1 MKKYNYLIFFLIVI
15 ALKITAQEKM
25 DYTDKDKFNYEH
37 FKSIFKKPVYESRVQ
52 VYSAQEI
59 LPAMNLGE
67 KDKSAVLDS
76 LQKSGMLEIEKDTKG
91 FELKIE
97 LKFPCIYN
105 STNNTLSIS
114 NFNDN
119 TLSKTMKLTLIE
131 SQLYNSL
138 SQKLKVKKGL
148 NYIHFGRRIPPAL
161 NEKSGKHKVDP
172 NYISLSN
179 PISDSIKVDSL
190 CTGSATYKIKVIT
203 SYDSIR
209 CNKKDISKIIKLN
222 GATYQIVTIMDNKV
236 VLAILQDK
244 GSLNELSVVSFDS
257 INKSFIHHAKFKDYY
272 YAQSDSIAH
281 IGSTPISKKAYDLI
295 RNNPEMTMD
304 EYKKRMSDYSKTEK
318 HQNYII
324 LETDSPLIN
333 DFLIYS
339 PTYGFEKLLE
349 LKLRH

>member
-1 MKKYNYLIFFLIVI
+1 MKKNNYLIFFLIVI

-25 DYTDKDKFNYEH
+25 DYTTKVKFYNEH
-37 FKSIFKKPVYESRVQ
+37 FKSTFKKPVYESRIQ
-52 VYSAQEI
+52 EYSAQEI
-59 LPAMNLGE
+59 FPAMNLGE

-76 LQKSGMLEIEKDTKG
+76 LQKNGVLEIEKDTKG

-97 LKFPCIYN
+97 LKFPGLYN
-105 STNNTLSIS
+105 SPNNTLSIS

-131 SQLYNSL
+131 SQLHNSL
-138 SQKLKVKKGL
+138 SQKLKVMKGL

-161 NEKSGKHKVDP
+161 NEKYRKHKVDP

-190 CTGSATYKIKVIT
+190 CTGSATYKIKIIT

-209 CNKKDISKIIKLN
+209 CNKKDISKIIKFN

-272 YAQSDSIAH
+272 AQSDSVAH
-281 IGSTPISKKAYDLI
+281 IRSIPITKNAYDLI

-304 EYKKRMSDYSKTEK
+304 EYEKRISNYSKNEK

-324 LETDSPLIN
+324 LETDSPLIT

-339 PTYGFEKLLE
+339 PTYGFEELLE

>member
-1 MKKYNYLIFFLIVI
+1 MKKHNYLIFFLIVI

-25 DYTDKDKFNYEH
+25 NYADKVKFYTENI
-37 FKSIFKKPVYESRVQ
+37 KSIFKKPVYATRVQ
-52 VYSAQEI
+52 VYTAQEI

-67 KDKSAVLDS
+67 KEKSAILDS
-76 LQKSGMLEIEKDTKG
+76 LQKSGALEIEKDTKG

-97 LKFPCIYN
+97 LKFPGLYY
-105 STNNTLSIS
+105 SPNNTLSIS
-114 NFNDN
+114 NYNDN

-148 NYIHFGRRIPPAL
+148 NYTHFGRRIPPAL
-161 NEKSGKHKVDP
+161 NEKSKKHKVDP

-190 CTGSATYKIKVIT
+190 CTGSATYKIKIIT

-257 INKSFIHHAKFKDYY
+257 INKSFIHRAKFKDYY
-272 YAQSDSIAH
+272 YAQSDSVAH
-281 IGSTPISKKAYDLI
+281 IRSIPITRNAYELI
-295 RNNPEMTMD
+295 KNNPVMTMD
-304 EYKKRMSDYSKTEK
+304 EYKKRMSDYSKNEK

-324 LETDSPLIN
+324 LETDSPLTN
-333 DFLIYS
+333 DFLIYT